1 MEFVLNEYHRNLSD
15 DELIQDVVR
24 VANELKKDSIT
35 SQEYDKYGK
44 YHSSTIRRKLGS
56 WKKILELSHLA
67 TNGHNFKCNYSVDD
81 IKDDIKRVLDILGQ
95 KTLTRKEYTKYGK
108 YSGTTLEKKYK
119 GWNNVLKM
127 CNLDIQYIHSISEV
141 DLFTEIERL
150 WILLGR
156 QPTTTDIKKGL
167 SKYSLNS
174 YTRKFG
180 GWRNA
185 LIHFINYINDEKI
198 ENIKD
203 NVSTKINYNGEENKT
218 NLHKTTRDIN
228 LRLRFRVMARD
239 NFKCCICG
247 ASPAT
252 NPNVILHIDHIKP
265 WSKGGETT
273 IDNLQTLCSK
283 CNLGKSDLEV
293 DD

>member
-1 MEFVLNEYHRNLSD
+1 MEFVLNEYHRNLRD

-67 TNGHNFKCNYSVDD
+67 THGHNFKCNYSVDD

-203 NVSTKINYNGEENKT
+203 NVSTKINYSGEENKT

-228 LRLRFRVMARD
+228 LRLRFKVMARD